1 MIEDIQ
7 IKDLGVIQDAQLSF
21 DPGLTVLTGET
32 GAGKTMVLTA
42 LGLLLGQRSDSG
54 TVRAGCSQ
62 ALVSGSWT
70 LAAGHAS
77 IELAEEAGALV
88 ESGNLLLSRSVSS
101 DGKSKAYAGGRQ
113 VPVGILAEL
122 GEHLVVV
129 HGQSD
134 QIRLKSTAAQR
145 EALDRFAGAEH
156 LTLLAEYLKAYQAW
170 QLAKSRL
177 EEAKT
182 GTEKL
187 AQEREMLQEAVEYLS
202 KLDIK
207 PNEDIELQEMA
218 ARLTHTEQLRAS
230 VSLAHDLLL
239 TDSYDASDAMGQ
251 IGAARKAIESA
262 ANYDP
267 SLQTKADNLRLISQQ
282 LNEVVIELSAYLTEI
297 ESESSMS
304 LDDIQERRSEITL
317 ALKRFGPNV
326 DAVLSFLKNSQ
337 ERLLVIG
344 SGNQSIE
351 VLEDQLQE
359 ASNEVLKLS
368 QRLTENRILAAT
380 SLSNRVT
387 AELKNL
393 AMADSVLHVNVEPD
407 EISQYGADSVSF
419 LLESYVGAEPRP
431 IGKAAS
437 GGELSRIM
445 LALEVVLSES
455 NSAATF
461 IFDEVDAGVGGAAAI
476 EVGKRL
482 AMLAK
487 NAQVIVV
494 THLAQVAAFA
504 DKHLQVVKSNNAGF
518 TSSDVKDLQGD
529 QRSTELARMLSGLQ
543 DSDSARNH
551 AVELLELAKNY

>member
-368 QRLTENRILAAT
+368 QRVTENRILAAT

-393 AMADSVLHVNVEPD
+393 AMADSVLHVNLEPD

>member
-88 ESGNLLLSRSVSS
+88 ENGNLLLSRSVSS

-156 LTLLAEYLKAYQAW
+156 LSLLAEYLKAYQAW

-317 ALKRFGPNV
+317 ALKRFGPTV
-326 DAVLSFLKNSQ
+326 DAVLAFLKNSQ

-344 SGNQSIE
+344 SGSQSIE

-368 QRLTENRILAAT
+368 QRVTENRILAAT

-393 AMADSVLHVNVEPD
+393 AMADSVLHVNLEPD